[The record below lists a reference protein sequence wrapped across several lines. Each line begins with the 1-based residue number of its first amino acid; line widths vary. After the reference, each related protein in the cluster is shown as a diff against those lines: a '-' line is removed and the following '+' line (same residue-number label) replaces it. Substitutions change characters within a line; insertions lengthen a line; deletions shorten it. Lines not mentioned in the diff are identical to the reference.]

1 MVKINWRDVLT
12 KFLPLLPTLLMY
24 WASYRLSQQ
33 KNAQEKKRDEFDRL
47 NEENT
52 RLSEDLDRYRRM
64 VEAKELEISKLQK
77 EIAEMRS
84 CITGAPMTGALFD
97 EKGKKDDDS

>member
-1 MVKINWRDVLT
+1 
-12 KFLPLLPTLLMY
+12 MY

-64 VEAKELEISKLQK
+64 VEAKELKIVKLQK
-77 EIAEMRS
+77 EIAEMRKYT
-84 CITGAPMTGALFD
+84 TGVPMTGALFD
-97 EKGKKDDDS
+97 KKKEDKK

>member
-1 MVKINWRDVLT
+1 
-12 KFLPLLPTLLMY
+12 MY

-97 EKGKKDDDS
+97 EKGKRR